1 MGAPGGSLEGPG
13 GPWGRFLEVLG
24 GSWSGPGGSHDVRG
38 GSCRGSWGGP
48 GRILESSLGSWGTPN
63 THICGEFVRFSVC
76 LEQVHFFV
84 FFFVPLHS
92 ECFWKH
98 FKSLFGPKAGL
109 GMVRGGLWGK
119 ECAPKSFQWPV
130 RDRKSSIL
138 NRGDFPGI
146 APELIKI
153 YVLVIGVLFETVKPE
168 I

>member
-1 MGAPGGSLEGPG
+1 M
-13 GPWGRFLEVLG
+13 
-24 GSWSGPGGSHDVRG
+24 
-38 GSCRGSWGGP
+38 
-48 GRILESSLGSWGTPN
+48 
-63 THICGEFVRFSVC
+63 
-76 LEQVHFFV
+76 

-98 FKSLFGPKAGL
+98 FKSLFGPKACL

-119 ECAPKSFQWPV
+119 ECAPKSFECPV

-153 YVLVIGVLFETVKPE
+153 DVLVIGVLFEKLKLEMLNTGPNGAPGGPAGVPGRPGAPFWVPRGDLEGKGHDSGGSQVGPWRE
-168 I
+168 